1 MSRKF
6 FLQHDFQ
13 WSLWGPMRHM
23 RQNHVTRFHER
34 SDPPDRGDPERS
46 WVTLGRNSVP
56 QTILTSRIND
66 PEWSWLTLP
75 LGRDHSGSLWL
86 NMAANWFLC
95 WYLPRQV
102 ARWPFSERHRLI
114 LSKLGQSTMVTLNLV
129 RILCSFM
136 IIQMLFRNFNGHTQQ
151 RPMSVCCVQWYWY
164 PSPCSRPCKHG
175 KHQRLCPLMLR
186 IALGRRQNV
195 ACAMHTCRLVRA
207 VYTGPMCWNQ
217 VNQWFVS
224 VEQSEKP
231 TWLTKWTL
239 STVKFEIRKKNPL
252 KYFWRCNMETLLA
265 SLCWTEPNTR

>member
-1 MSRKF
+1 MIP
-6 FLQHDFQ
+6 
-13 WSLWGPMRHM
+13 WA
-23 RQNHVTRFHER
+23 RFHER

-56 QTILTSRIND
+56 QTILTPRIND

-175 KHQRLCPLMLR
+175 KHQRLRPLMLR
-186 IALGRRQNV
+186 IALGRAAALMRPIPPE
-195 ACAMHTCRLVRA
+195 AGHYRDKSAHPMDARMHPKGVRDPCC
-207 VYTGPMCWNQ
+207 V
-217 VNQWFVS
+217 
-224 VEQSEKP
+224 
-231 TWLTKWTL
+231 
-239 STVKFEIRKKNPL
+239 R
-252 KYFWRCNMETLLA
+252 
-265 SLCWTEPNTR
+265 